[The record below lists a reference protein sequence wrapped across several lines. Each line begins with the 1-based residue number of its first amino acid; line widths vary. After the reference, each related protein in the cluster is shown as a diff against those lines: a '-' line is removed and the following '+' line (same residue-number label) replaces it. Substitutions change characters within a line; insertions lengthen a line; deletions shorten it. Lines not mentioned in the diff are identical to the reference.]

1 MEHYFHIP
9 IALMA
14 SKATLFSAM
23 IAFLMLIIFPHN
35 AVVMGLGELAAFFG
49 TKKVTAYP
57 NPNSQPC

>member
-1 MEHYFHIP
+1 MNVRFTPESGRSTSSCTKVRFRP
-9 IALMA
+9 
-14 SKATLFSAM
+14 KAD
-23 IAFLMLIIFPHN
+23 IN